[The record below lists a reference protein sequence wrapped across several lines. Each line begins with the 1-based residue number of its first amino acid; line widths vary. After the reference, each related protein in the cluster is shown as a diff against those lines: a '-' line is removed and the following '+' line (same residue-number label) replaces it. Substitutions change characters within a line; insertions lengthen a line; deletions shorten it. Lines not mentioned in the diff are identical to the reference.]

1 MIAAVVIGGTSL
13 MGGRGSEIR
22 SVFGVIIIAILGRGL
37 IQLGAADPTKQLIT
51 GCVIVAAVIVDH
63 YRRRLA
69 PGRM

>member
-1 MIAAVVIGGTSL
+1 V
-13 MGGRGSEIR
+13 IR

-63 YRRRLA
+63 YRHRFRKA
-69 PGRM
+69 PPPAGISSPSP